1 LNPGAKLKLIKHI
14 FALAG
19 LASVTLAYSVDLTYA
34 TANYGYKKGEYLVV
48 RDGTAPNE
56 RFSIASHGDG
66 ELGNDNF
73 HVYLMAEPA
82 HTKIARLDDIGP
94 DNTLDTAP
102 DAYHAAWSPDSR
114 HVSVSFRSDRHFV
127 ETNLYKIRNR
137 RAYLI
142 DGPTLFTAATN
153 RQTRLLG
160 DDMRAKVTE
169 ITWSSPTRFTL
180 KEHRVFM
187 TTTPNF
193 ARALG
198 GYGKQVD
205 KYKADTKYYVEF
217 SAEADC
223 ELVSGRGYRV
233 VKLKPGRFEE

>member
-1 LNPGAKLKLIKHI
+1 MLIKYI
-14 FALAG
+14 FALAS
-19 LASVTLAYSVDLTYA
+19 LASVTLAYSVDQTQA
-34 TANYGYKKGEYLVV
+34 TSNYGYKKGEYLVV
-48 RDGTAPNE
+48 RDGYSPDK
-56 RFSIASHGDG
+56 RFSIASHGDS

-82 HTKIARLDDIGP
+82 HTKITRLDDIGP

-127 ETNLYKIRNR
+127 ETNLYRIRSH

-142 DGPTLFTAATN
+142 GGPTLFTAATN
-153 RQTRLLG
+153 RRTRSLG
-160 DDMRAKVTE
+160 DDMRQKVTE
-169 ITWSSPTRFTL
+169 ITWSSPTRFML
-180 KEHRVFM
+180 KERRIFM
-187 TTTPNF
+187 AATPDF
-193 ARALG
+193 ARTLG
-198 GYGKQVD
+198 EYGKQVD
-205 KYKADTKYYVEF
+205 KYKTDTKYYVEF

-223 ELVSGRGYRV
+223 ELISGGGYRV